1 MAAFYHISQAG
12 AVIAA
17 NLRKLRKPFLATLPM
32 LIAAATLIAA
42 TPTAEAARMG
52 VYVMAAIF
60 GLLVS
65 GLVSIA
71 KEMRGETAHRP

>member
-1 MAAFYHISQAG
+1 
-12 AVIAA
+12 
-17 NLRKLRKPFLATLPM
+17 M